1 MGWWIGGFGGMVIGR
16 GGVAEV
22 GDMEGEVFGE
32 AWLKVWGETVM
43 KERQMTCYGRVKM
56 EQEEGRE
63 AYPWPGHW
71 SKSWLTQTQ
80 HPGETVLRRAPWAFH
95 CWCRPELERPRRK
108 GMRQCEATTM
118 GRRTP
123 YVHAQWTASSLRASD
138 R

>member
-1 MGWWIGGFGGMVIGR
+1 MGCWIGGFGGMVIGR

-63 AYPWPGHW
+63 AYTWPGHW

-80 HPGETVLRRAPWAFH
+80 HPGEEVQRRAHWAFR
-95 CWCRPELERPRRK
+95 RPHRQEHEQASRK
-108 GMRQCEATTM
+108 KKCQR
-118 GRRTP
+118 
-123 YVHAQWTASSLRASD
+123 
-138 R
+138 